1 MCIETFLQEIGRGAR
16 DASLQLVASTLY
28 NQEDLIEMY
37 DPSWEWPFLVIIP
50 SLPMALR
57 EITFIFCS
65 IISFMKSSLLIFTYL
80 RVLNPMQIYL
90 LTTFSVFDCYS
101 IVSVVMQ
108 CLDIAFI
115 TQTFDIPSEVLIT
128 LLVELDKLGVIRY
141 LYKGYNTCTITA
153 VRGTLA
159 KVLDPFYALGIDSQ
173 LAHQGLGPT
182 EGRGRIT
189 CHLQY

>member
-1 MCIETFLQEIGRGAR
+1 MVLRG
-16 DASLQLVASTLY
+16 
-28 NQEDLIEMY
+28 
-37 DPSWEWPFLVIIP
+37 
-50 SLPMALR
+50 
-57 EITFIFCS
+57 ITFIFCS

-159 KVLDPFYALGIDSQ
+159 KVLDLSPTLGIDSQ
-173 LAHQGLGPT
+173 LAHQGLSPT
-182 EGRGRIT
+182 EGRRRIT